1 MGTLTG
7 DEKQSQRY
15 IKNLTIFS
23 FFYRVTPVAA
33 FAHSLKMNSFLPL
46 LCKGWGGGRG
56 VRGAGFQTGHV
67 SGGNL

>member
-7 DEKQSQRY
+7 DERQSQRY
-15 IKNLTIFS
+15 IKNLTVFS

-56 VRGAGFQTGHV
+56 GEGSRISNRTC
-67 SGGNL
+67 